1 MDRSQNRTF
10 RAKTARSKHE
20 IVRGLNLLRPKNSL
34 TKLKKK
40 STAGLSRT
48 IHIIPLF
55 ALSFLL
61 DSFNHGSLVIY

>member
-40 STAGLSRT
+40 VRPDYPGLST
-48 IHIIPLF
+48 LF
-55 ALSFLL
+55 RFLL
-61 DSFNHGSLVIY
+61 